1 MIETPGLPGVFLCTD
16 GQTFLLQ
23 VDEMMQ
29 LSSKGR
35 SLSLERPHVMG
46 ILNVTPDSFS
56 DGGRFKRIDLALSH
70 ASEMVADGATLIDI
84 GGESTRPGAPD
95 VSEQEELDRVIPV
108 VERMAREL
116 DVMISLDTSKA
127 AVMAAGCAAGGHLI
141 NDVRALL
148 EPGALHVA
156 AEAGVPVCL
165 MHMQGQPRTMQ
176 AEPHYDDLLG
186 EVRAFFDERIA
197 ACLAAGIPREQLLLD
212 PGYGFGKTLAHNYQL
227 LAEQHKLL
235 DYCLPLLVGM
245 SRKSMIGNLLARPV
259 DERLAGSLAC
269 ALIGLQQGA
278 RIIRV
283 HDVRATM
290 DALRVGWM
298 TMTGQ
303 DFISK

>member
-1 MIETPGLPGVFLCTD
+1 
-16 GQTFLLQ
+16 
-23 VDEMMQ
+23 MQ
-29 LSSKGR
+29 LTSKGL
-35 SLSLERPHVMG
+35 SLPLERPHVMG

-56 DGGRFKRIDLALSH
+56 DGGHFNQLERAMTH
-70 ASEMVADGATLIDI
+70 ARQMVAEGATLIDI

-108 VERMAREL
+108 VERMVAEL
-116 DVMISLDTSKA
+116 EVMISLDTSKA
-127 AVMAAGCAAGGHLI
+127 AVMREGCAAGAHLI

-148 EPGALHVA
+148 EPGALAAAAVA
-156 AEAGVPVCL
+156 NVPVCL

-197 ACLAAGIPREQLLLD
+197 ACLAAGIERGQLLLD

-227 LAEQHKLL
+227 LAQQEKLL
-235 DYCLPLLVGM
+235 DYQLPLLVGM
-245 SRKSMIGNLLARPV
+245 SRKSMIGNLLGCPV

-269 ALIGLQQGA
+269 ALIGMQRGA

-290 DALRVGWM
+290 DALRTGWM
-298 TMTGQ
+298 VMTGQ

>member
-1 MIETPGLPGVFLCTD
+1 
-16 GQTFLLQ
+16 
-23 VDEMMQ
+23 MQ
-29 LSSKGR
+29 LTSKGL

-56 DGGRFKRIDLALSH
+56 DGGHFNQLERAMTH
-70 ASEMVADGATLIDI
+70 ARQMAAEGATLIDI

-108 VERMAREL
+108 VERMVAEL
-116 DVMISLDTSKA
+116 EVMISLDTSKA
-127 AVMAAGCAAGGHLI
+127 AVMREGCAAGAHLI

-148 EPGALHVA
+148 EPGALAAAAVA
-156 AEAGVPVCL
+156 DVPVCL

-197 ACLAAGIPREQLLLD
+197 ACLAAGIRREQLLLD

-227 LAEQHKLL
+227 LAQQEKLL
-235 DYCLPLLVGM
+235 DYQLPLLVGM
-245 SRKSMIGNLLARPV
+245 SRKSMIGNLLGCPV

-269 ALIGLQQGA
+269 ALIGMQRGA

-290 DALRVGWM
+290 DALRTGWM
-298 TMTGQ
+298 VMTGQ

>member
-1 MIETPGLPGVFLCTD
+1 MSTEVT
-16 GQTFLLQ
+16 
-23 VDEMMQ
+23 MQ
-29 LSSKGR
+29 LTSKGL

-56 DGGRFKRIDLALSH
+56 DGGHFNQLERAMTHVRQ
-70 ASEMVADGATLIDI
+70 MVAEGATLIDI

-108 VERMAREL
+108 VERMVAEL
-116 DVMISLDTSKA
+116 EVMISLDTSKA
-127 AVMAAGCAAGGHLI
+127 AVMREGCAAGAHLI

-148 EPGALHVA
+148 EPGALAAAAVA
-156 AEAGVPVCL
+156 NVPVCL

-176 AEPHYDDLLG
+176 AEPYYDDLLG

-197 ACLAAGIPREQLLLD
+197 ACLAAGIEREQLLLD

-227 LAEQHKLL
+227 LAQQEKLL
-235 DYCLPLLVGM
+235 DYQLPLLVGM
-245 SRKSMIGNLLARPV
+245 SRKSMIGNLLGRPV

-269 ALIGLQQGA
+269 ALIGMQRGA

-290 DALRVGWM
+290 DALRTGWM
-298 TMTGQ
+298 VMTGQ

>member
-1 MIETPGLPGVFLCTD
+1 
-16 GQTFLLQ
+16 
-23 VDEMMQ
+23 MQ
-29 LSSKGR
+29 LTSKGL

-56 DGGRFKRIDLALSH
+56 DGGHFNQLERAMTH
-70 ASEMVADGATLIDI
+70 ARQMVAEGATVIDI

-108 VERMAREL
+108 VERMVAEL
-116 DVMISLDTSKA
+116 EVMISLDTSKA
-127 AVMAAGCAAGGHLI
+127 AVMREGCAAGAHLI

-148 EPGALHVA
+148 EPGALAAAAVA
-156 AEAGVPVCL
+156 NVPVCL

-197 ACLAAGIPREQLLLD
+197 ACLAAGIRREQLLLD

-227 LAEQHKLL
+227 LAQQETLL
-235 DYCLPLLVGM
+235 DYQLPLLVGM
-245 SRKSMIGNLLARPV
+245 SRKSMIGNLLGCPV

-269 ALIGLQQGA
+269 ALIGMQRGA

-290 DALRVGWM
+290 DALRTGWM
-298 TMTGQ
+298 VMTGQ

>member
-1 MIETPGLPGVFLCTD
+1 
-16 GQTFLLQ
+16 
-23 VDEMMQ
+23 MQ
-29 LSSKGR
+29 LTSKGL

-56 DGGRFKRIDLALSH
+56 DGGHFNQLERAMTH
-70 ASEMVADGATLIDI
+70 ARQMVAEGATLIDI

-108 VERMAREL
+108 VERMVAEL
-116 DVMISLDTSKA
+116 EVMISLDTSKA
-127 AVMAAGCAAGGHLI
+127 AVMREGCAAGAHLI

-148 EPGALHVA
+148 EPGALAAAAVA
-156 AEAGVPVCL
+156 DVPVCL

-197 ACLAAGIPREQLLLD
+197 ACLAAGIQREQLLLD

-227 LAEQHKLL
+227 LAQQEKLL
-235 DYCLPLLVGM
+235 DYQLPLLVGM
-245 SRKSMIGNLLARPV
+245 SRKSMIGNLLGCPV

-269 ALIGLQQGA
+269 ALIGMQRGA

-290 DALRVGWM
+290 DTLRTGWM
-298 TMTGQ
+298 VMTGQ

>member
-1 MIETPGLPGVFLCTD
+1 
-16 GQTFLLQ
+16 
-23 VDEMMQ
+23 MQ
-29 LSSKGR
+29 LISKGL

-56 DGGRFKRIDLALSH
+56 DGSH
-70 ASEMVADGATLIDI
+70 FNQIERAMAHARQMVSDGATLIDI

-108 VERMAREL
+108 VERLVAEL

-127 AVMAAGCAAGGHLI
+127 AVMREGCKAGAHLI

-148 EPGALHVA
+148 EPGALAVA
-156 AEAGVPVCL
+156 AEADVPVCL

-197 ACLAAGIPREQLLLD
+197 ACLAAGIRRQQLLLD

-227 LAEQHKLL
+227 LAQQSKLL
-235 DYCLPLLVGM
+235 DYQLPLLVGM
-245 SRKSMIGNLLARPV
+245 SRKSMIGHLLGRPV
-259 DERLAGSLAC
+259 DDRLAGSLAC
-269 ALIGLQQGA
+269 ALIGMQHGA

-283 HDVRATM
+283 HDVRETM
-290 DALRVGWM
+290 DALRAGWM
-298 TMTGQ
+298 VMTGQ

>member
-1 MIETPGLPGVFLCTD
+1 MSMEVK
-16 GQTFLLQ
+16 
-23 VDEMMQ
+23 MQ
-29 LSSKGR
+29 LISKGL

-56 DGGRFKRIDLALSH
+56 DGGHFNQLERAMTH
-70 ASEMVADGATLIDI
+70 ARQMVAEGATLIDI

-95 VSEQEELDRVIPV
+95 VSEQEELDRVLPV
-108 VERMAREL
+108 VEHMVREL

-127 AVMAAGCAAGGHLI
+127 TVMREGCAAGAHLI

-148 EPGALHVA
+148 EPGALA
-156 AEAGVPVCL
+156 AAAAADVPVCL

-197 ACLAAGIPREQLLLD
+197 ACLTAGIAREQLLLD

-227 LAEQHKLL
+227 LAQQESLL
-235 DYCLPLLVGM
+235 DYQLPLLVGM
-245 SRKSMIGNLLARPV
+245 SRKSMIGNLLGRPV

-269 ALIGLQQGA
+269 ALIGMQRGA

-290 DALRVGWM
+290 DALRTGWM
-298 TMTGQ
+298 VMTGQ

>member
-1 MIETPGLPGVFLCTD
+1 
-16 GQTFLLQ
+16 
-23 VDEMMQ
+23 MQ
-29 LSSKGR
+29 LTSKGL

-56 DGGRFKRIDLALSH
+56 DGGHFNQLERAMTH
-70 ASEMVADGATLIDI
+70 ARQMVAEGATLIDI

-95 VSEQEELDRVIPV
+95 VGEQEELDRVIPV
-108 VERMAREL
+108 VERMVAEL
-116 DVMISLDTSKA
+116 EVMISLDTSKA
-127 AVMAAGCAAGGHLI
+127 AVMREGCAAGAHLI

-148 EPGALHVA
+148 EPGALAAAVVA
-156 AEAGVPVCL
+156 NVPVCL

-197 ACLAAGIPREQLLLD
+197 ACLAAGIRRELLLLD

-227 LAEQHKLL
+227 LAQQDKLL
-235 DYCLPLLVGM
+235 DYQLPLLVGM
-245 SRKSMIGNLLARPV
+245 SRKSMIGNLLGRPV

-269 ALIGLQQGA
+269 ALIGMQRGA

-290 DALRVGWM
+290 DALRTGWM
-298 TMTGQ
+298 VMTGQ

>member
-1 MIETPGLPGVFLCTD
+1 
-16 GQTFLLQ
+16 
-23 VDEMMQ
+23 MQ
-29 LSSKGR
+29 LISKGR
-35 SLSLERPHVMG
+35 SLSLDRPHVMG

-56 DGGRFKRIDLALSH
+56 DGGRFKQIDLALGH
-70 ASEMVADGATLIDI
+70 ARDMVADGATLIDI

-108 VERMAREL
+108 VERMVSEL

-127 AVMAAGCAAGGHLI
+127 IVMREGCAAGGHLI
-141 NDVRALL
+141 NDVRALQ
-148 EPGALHVA
+148 EPGALGAA

-165 MHMQGQPRTMQ
+165 IHMQGQPRTMQ
-176 AEPHYDDLLG
+176 VEPHYDDLLG

-197 ACLAAGIPREQLLLD
+197 ACLGAGIPREHLVLD

-227 LAEQHKLL
+227 LAQQASLL
-235 DYCLPLLVGM
+235 DYQLPLLVGM
-245 SRKSMIGNLLARPV
+245 SRKSMIGNLLDRPV
-259 DERLAGSLAC
+259 AERLAGSLAC
-269 ALIGLQQGA
+269 ALIGLQHGA

-290 DALRVGWM
+290 DVLRTGWM

>member
-1 MIETPGLPGVFLCTD
+1 MSMEVK
-16 GQTFLLQ
+16 
-23 VDEMMQ
+23 MQ
-29 LSSKGR
+29 LISKGL

-56 DGGRFKRIDLALSH
+56 DGGHFNQLERAMTH
-70 ASEMVADGATLIDI
+70 ARQMVAEGATLIDI

-95 VSEQEELDRVIPV
+95 VSEQEELDRVLPV
-108 VERMAREL
+108 VERMVREL

-127 AVMAAGCAAGGHLI
+127 AVMREGCVAGAHLI

-148 EPGALHVA
+148 EPGALA
-156 AEAGVPVCL
+156 AAAAADVPVCL

-197 ACLAAGIPREQLLLD
+197 ACLTAGIAREQLLLD

-227 LAEQHKLL
+227 LAQQESLL
-235 DYCLPLLVGM
+235 DYQLPLLVGM
-245 SRKSMIGNLLARPV
+245 SRKSMIGNLLGRPV

-269 ALIGLQQGA
+269 ALVGMQRGA

-290 DALRVGWM
+290 DALRTGWM
-298 TMTGQ
+298 VMTGQ

>member
-1 MIETPGLPGVFLCTD
+1 
-16 GQTFLLQ
+16 
-23 VDEMMQ
+23 MQ
-29 LSSKGR
+29 LISKGL
-35 SLSLERPHVMG
+35 SLSLERPHIMG

-56 DGGRFKRIDLALSH
+56 DGGHFNQLERAMTH
-70 ASEMVADGATLIDI
+70 ARQMVAEGATLIDI

-95 VSEQEELDRVIPV
+95 VSEQEELDRVLPV
-108 VERMAREL
+108 VERMVREL

-127 AVMAAGCAAGGHLI
+127 AVMREGCAAGAHLI

-148 EPGALHVA
+148 EPGALA
-156 AEAGVPVCL
+156 AAAAADVPVCL

-197 ACLAAGIPREQLLLD
+197 ACLTAGIAREQLLLD

-227 LAEQHKLL
+227 LAQQESLL
-235 DYCLPLLVGM
+235 DYQLPLLVGM
-245 SRKSMIGNLLARPV
+245 SRKSMIGNLLGRPV

-269 ALIGLQQGA
+269 ALIGMQRGA

-290 DALRVGWM
+290 DALRTGWM
-298 TMTGQ
+298 VMTGQ

>member
-1 MIETPGLPGVFLCTD
+1 
-16 GQTFLLQ
+16 
-23 VDEMMQ
+23 MQ
-29 LSSKGR
+29 LISKGL

-56 DGGRFKRIDLALSH
+56 DGGHFNQLERAMTH
-70 ASEMVADGATLIDI
+70 ARQMVAEGATLIDI

-95 VSEQEELDRVIPV
+95 VSEQEELDRVLPV
-108 VERMAREL
+108 VEHMVREL

-127 AVMAAGCAAGGHLI
+127 TVMREGCAAGAHLI

-148 EPGALHVA
+148 EPGALA
-156 AEAGVPVCL
+156 AAAAADVPVCL

-197 ACLAAGIPREQLLLD
+197 ACLTAGIAREQLLLD

-227 LAEQHKLL
+227 LAQQESLL
-235 DYCLPLLVGM
+235 DYQLPLLVGM
-245 SRKSMIGNLLARPV
+245 SRKSMIGNLLGRPV

-269 ALIGLQQGA
+269 ALVGMQRGA

-290 DALRVGWM
+290 DALRTGWM
-298 TMTGQ
+298 VMTGQ

>member
-1 MIETPGLPGVFLCTD
+1 M
-16 GQTFLLQ
+16 Q
-23 VDEMMQ
+23 VDEKMQ
-29 LSSKGR
+29 LDSKGR
-35 SLSLERPHVMG
+35 SLSLDRPHVMG

-56 DGGRFKRIDLALSH
+56 DGGRFKRIDLALGH

-108 VERMAREL
+108 VERMVKEL
-116 DVMISLDTSKA
+116 DVMVSLDTSKA
-127 AVMAAGCAAGGHLI
+127 AVMAAGCAAGAHLI
-141 NDVRALL
+141 NDVRALQ
-148 EPGALHVA
+148 EPGALDAA

-165 MHMQGQPRTMQ
+165 MHMKGQPRIMQ
-176 AEPHYDDLLG
+176 AEPHYDDLMG

-197 ACLAAGIPREQLLLD
+197 VCLAAGIPRERLLLD
-212 PGYGFGKTLAHNYQL
+212 PGYGFGKTLAHNYRL

-235 DYCLPLLVGM
+235 DYGLPLLVGM
-245 SRKSMIGNLLARPV
+245 SRKSMIGNLLGCPV

-303 DFISK
+303 DFVSK

>member
-1 MIETPGLPGVFLCTD
+1 
-16 GQTFLLQ
+16 
-23 VDEMMQ
+23 MQ
-29 LSSKGR
+29 LTSKGL

-56 DGGRFKRIDLALSH
+56 DGGHFNQLERAMTH
-70 ASEMVADGATLIDI
+70 ARQMVAEGATLIDI

-108 VERMAREL
+108 VERMVAEL
-116 DVMISLDTSKA
+116 EVMISLDTSKA
-127 AVMAAGCAAGGHLI
+127 AVMREGCAAGAHLI

-148 EPGALHVA
+148 EPGALAAAAVA
-156 AEAGVPVCL
+156 NVPVCL

-176 AEPHYDDLLG
+176 AEPYYDDLLG

-197 ACLAAGIPREQLLLD
+197 ACLAAGMRREQLLLD

-227 LAEQHKLL
+227 LALQEKLL
-235 DYCLPLLVGM
+235 DYQLPLLVGM
-245 SRKSMIGNLLARPV
+245 SRKSMIGNLLGCPV

-269 ALIGLQQGA
+269 ALIGMQRGA

-290 DALRVGWM
+290 DALRTGWM
-298 TMTGQ
+298 VMTGQ